1 MDYGALPAWYLW
13 PAALI
18 FGAFWGSFANVAIF
32 RIPAGLSIA
41 WPPSHCPSCGHGVRP
56 RDNVP
61 VLSWILL
68 GRRCRDC
75 RTPIPGRYPVVEI
88 LVALLSLA
96 LAVRS
101 HDLTGYAVFFCFA
114 LLLVVLSFIDLD
126 WWLLPDVITLP
137 GIACGVLAA
146 LVHPVTPYGTTVTP
160 LHAALGALAG
170 GGALYATA
178 LFFRVATGKVGL
190 GGGDVKLM
198 AMVGAFLGYEAILP
212 VIFLSAA
219 QGSLA
224 GLALLI
230 FRRRGPAP
238 AAHAPGGSDDDFVP
252 TAHHIP
258 YGPFIALGALEY
270 LFFGPVIFGA
280 ARALIGLAP

>member
-1 MDYGALPAWYLW
+1 MDFGALPAWYLW
-13 PAALI
+13 SVALL
-18 FGAFWGSFANVAIF
+18 FGAFWGSFCNVAIH

-41 WPPSHCPSCGHGVRP
+41 WPPSRCPSCGHGVRP

-61 VLSWILL
+61 VLSWLLL

-75 RTPIPGRYPVVEI
+75 LTPISARYPVVEL
-88 LVALLSLA
+88 LVAALSLA
-96 LAVRS
+96 LALRS
-101 HDLTGYAVFFCFA
+101 HDLTGYAVFFAFA
-114 LLLVVLSFIDLD
+114 LLLVILSFIDLD

-146 LVHPVTPYGTTVTP
+146 LLHPVTPYGTVVTP
-160 LHAALGALAG
+160 LGAVIGAAAGSGAI
-170 GGALYATA
+170 YATA
-178 LFFRVATGKVGL
+178 LLFRVATGKVGL

-198 AMVGAFLGYEAILP
+198 GMVGAFLGYEAVLP

-219 QGSLA
+219 QGSIA
-224 GLALLI
+224 GLVLLM
-230 FRRRGPAP
+230 FRRREP
-238 AAHAPGGSDDDFVP
+238 AAAATAPGGPDDGFVP
-252 TAHHIP
+252 TSHHIP

-280 ARALIGLAP
+280 LQALLGQT